1 MERVTTKEAAK
12 LLNMDVVTLQFL
24 MRQERLPIGYAIK
37 KMERAGIITSF
48 TEVCWMRLFRAE
60 GNAKWQ
66 ENDITG

>member
-37 KMERAGIITSF
+37 KDGGK
-48 TEVCWMRLFRAE
+48 C
-60 GNAKWQ
+60 
-66 ENDITG
+66 

>member
-1 MERVTTKEAAK
+1 
-12 LLNMDVVTLQFL
+12 MD
-24 MRQERLPIGYAIK
+24 MPSR
-37 KMERAGIITSF
+37 KMERAAIITSF